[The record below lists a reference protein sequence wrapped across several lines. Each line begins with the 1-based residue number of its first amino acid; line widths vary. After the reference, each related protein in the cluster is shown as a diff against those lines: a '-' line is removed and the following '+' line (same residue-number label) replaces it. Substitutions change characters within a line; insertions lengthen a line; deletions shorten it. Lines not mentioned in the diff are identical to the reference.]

1 MIVMLEGTGQV
12 LMDKVAIDQMLP
24 LLEEMLH
31 LRENQVRGLVEK
43 VEQYENKRNAEERVY
58 QSMGPFR
65 RLLAAKRPEHHL
77 AVEYMVY
84 VKRPLQ
90 EINDIQADIKKIEK
104 WMEEIRQKTDKLF
117 VPLHLS
123 YELEKNY
130 RRLLS
135 MEEG

>member
-1 MIVMLEGTGQV
+1 MVVMLEGTGQI
-12 LMDKVAIDQMLP
+12 LMDEVNTDRMMP

-31 LRENQVRGLVEK
+31 LREKQVRGLVEK

-90 EINDIQADIKKIEK
+90 EINDIQADMKRIEK
-104 WMEEIRQKTDKLF
+104 WITEVRQETDKLF

-130 RRLLS
+130 RKFLS
-135 MEEG
+135 IEEG